1 MNQLP
6 WYVIG
11 AVSQTVTRVP
21 PRLDFTSGGEPS
33 APADQWESSFY
44 SGPACMESQ
53 TENEKE
59 KNTLADEEFKCIRN
73 SHMSQCSFLGVFFL
87 LFWLNIFIY
96 FLFFI
101 LFFCTQ
107 FMSVTVFH
115 IWFGSVFRKA
125 FQWATGLQEFL
136 LILTT
141 LVSRIATSI
150 TFQFNQDRFV
160 SEWMKSEKSRLLYI
174 FTVTQ
179 HIQ

>member
-11 AVSQTVTRVP
+11 AVSQTVTRVYGESD
-21 PRLDFTSGGEPS
+21 REWERKKHSCRWRIQVHKKQSCQYVTMFISGGFL
-33 APADQWESSFY
+33 SFVLVEY
-44 SGPACMESQ
+44 FH
-53 TENEKE
+53 
-59 KNTLADEEFKCIRN
+59 LFI
-73 SHMSQCSFLGVFFL
+73 FF
-87 LFWLNIFIY
+87 
-96 FLFFI
+96 
-101 LFFCTQ
+101 FFCTQ

-125 FQWATGLQEFL
+125 FQWATSLQEFL

-150 TFQFNQDRFV
+150 TFQFNQDRLV